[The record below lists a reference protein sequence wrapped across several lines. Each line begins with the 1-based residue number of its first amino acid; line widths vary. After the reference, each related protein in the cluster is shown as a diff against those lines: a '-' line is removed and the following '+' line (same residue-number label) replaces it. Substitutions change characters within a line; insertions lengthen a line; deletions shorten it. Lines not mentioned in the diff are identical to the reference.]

1 MQEVR
6 YVRLEHSA
14 SAARR
19 RGVLPRL
26 ALLVLPLAG
35 MLLLLAGC
43 GSEAPPPTPTTI
55 DDVAPASGAEGTS
68 TSSVSAPEATP
79 APTLPQAQA
88 TSTSQGPVVST
99 AVRSDTSPPLRD
111 MTITPPGPAGG
122 PPLMP
127 DASGTLVYTFD
138 DRERQ
143 ALLGIGDTL
152 VLSLM
157 GTLDW
162 TITGGDPVLTQ
173 TGVSTGADAQKFTYQ
188 AIKQGQVRLQAT
200 GDPPCRKSNPPCGAP
215 SYFLEVEVIVK

>member
-1 MQEVR
+1 MRDIR
-6 YVRLEHSA
+6 YVKSGRSA
-14 SAARR
+14 GGANRH
-19 RGVLPRL
+19 GVLARL

-35 MLLLLAGC
+35 MVLLLAGC

-55 DDVAPASGAEGTS
+55 DDVAPAAGAEGTS
-68 TSSVSAPEATP
+68 TSSVSTPE
-79 APTLPQAQA
+79 PTAPQAQA

-122 PPLMP
+122 PPLTP

-143 ALLGIGDTL
+143 AVLGVGDTL
-152 VLSLM
+152 VLSLES
-157 GTLDW
+157 THDW
-162 TITGGDPVLTQ
+162 TITGGDPVLSQ
-173 TGVSTGADAQKFTYQ
+173 PSVSQDADGQKFTYQ
-188 AIKQGQVRLQAT
+188 TIKQGQTRLQAT

-215 SYFLEVEVIVK
+215 SFFMEVEVIVK

>member
-1 MQEVR
+1 MREIR
-6 YVRLEHSA
+6 YVKSGRSA
-14 SAARR
+14 SGARR
-19 RGVLPRL
+19 HGVLTRL
-26 ALLVLPLAG
+26 ALLMLPLAG
-35 MLLLLAGC
+35 IVLLMAGC
-43 GSEAPPPTPTTI
+43 GSETPPPTPTTI
-55 DDVAPASGAEGTS
+55 DDVAPAVGADGTS
-68 TSSVSAPEATP
+68 TSSVSAPE
-79 APTLPQAQA
+79 PTSPQAQA

-122 PPLMP
+122 PPLTP

-143 ALLGIGDTL
+143 AVLGVGDTL

-162 TITGGDPVLTQ
+162 TITGGDPVLSQ
-173 TGVSTGADAQKFTYQ
+173 AGVSTDADGQKFTYH
-188 AIKQGQVRLQAT
+188 AIKQGQTRLQAT